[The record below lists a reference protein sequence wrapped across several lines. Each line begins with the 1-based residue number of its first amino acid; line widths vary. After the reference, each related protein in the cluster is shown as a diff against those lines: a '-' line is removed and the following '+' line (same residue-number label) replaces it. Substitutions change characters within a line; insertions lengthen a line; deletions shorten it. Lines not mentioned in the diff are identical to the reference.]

1 MDVNVLLGR
10 MLSCKLFNYNLH
22 SAPISFLVH
31 KKNKKKAQLS
41 SEYIVILALVLILG
55 AVILALTGFFPSF
68 ASNSQVSD
76 STKYWYSSSPISIV
90 DAMQD
95 DSTFSAVL
103 ENRASATINISKF
116 TILYDSDYYEYVPS
130 PQISIPSG
138 ENYVLSFSP
147 SFSCDGQSSLLYHIQ
162 IDYSLQ
168 SVDGLIQK
176 GIKPLY
182 VPCKK

>member
-1 MDVNVLLGR
+1 MDIKVLLGR
-10 MLSCKLFNYNLH
+10 MFSCKFSICKLQI
-22 SAPISFLVH
+22 APTFLSTH
-31 KKNKKKAQLS
+31 KKRAQLS

-55 AVILALTGFFPSF
+55 AIILALTGFFPSF

-76 STKYWYSSSPISIV
+76 STKYWYSSSPISII

-95 DSTFSAVL
+95 GSDFSAVL

-116 TILYDSDYYEYVPS
+116 TIFYDSDSYEHVAS

-138 ENYVLSFSP
+138 ENYILSFSP
-147 SFSCDGQSSLLYHIQ
+147 TSFSCDDQSYFLYRIQ

-168 SVDGLIQK
+168 SIDGLTQT